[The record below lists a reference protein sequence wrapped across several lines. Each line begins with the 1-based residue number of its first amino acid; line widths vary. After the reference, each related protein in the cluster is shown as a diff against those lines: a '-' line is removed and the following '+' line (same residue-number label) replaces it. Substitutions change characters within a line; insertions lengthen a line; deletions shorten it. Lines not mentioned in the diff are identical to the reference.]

1 MIDFFKLNPIH
12 TTNTPRG
19 RLLKSIPKKI
29 GNSPDKKNP
38 EISFVIKSK
47 NSFSNGKIFT
57 NSLLEQSFDF
67 SRPSQTKELAKTSRI
82 TNHQPKSHFKSQ
94 TNTLSL
100 DKTS

>member
-1 MIDFFKLNPIH
+1 MIDFFKLDPIH

-29 GNSPDKKNP
+29 GKLSDSKNP

-57 NSLLEQSFDF
+57 NSLLEESFDF
-67 SRPSQTKELAKTSRI
+67 SRPSHTQELAKTSRTSFYSPRNPSKI
-82 TNHQPKSHFKSQ
+82 H

-100 DKTS
+100 